1 MAEYRLER
9 VGRLMQE
16 KIGALIVERKIKDP
30 RVDSFLTVTRVEV
43 SRDLG
48 YADVFVSSY
57 KTSEGLKKGVEGLNS
72 AAGFIQSRL
81 AREMRIRVTPRLRF
95 HEDSGIRAGFELT
108 QKIEDLTR
116 AEKLSE

>member
-9 VGRLMQE
+9 VGRLIQE
-16 KIGALIVERKIKDP
+16 KIGTLIVGGRIKDP

-57 KTSEGLKKGVEGLNS
+57 KTEEGLKKGVAGLTS
-72 AAGFIQSRL
+72 AAGFIQAQL
-81 AREMRIRVTPRLRF
+81 AREMRIRQTPHLRF
-95 HEDSGIRAGFELT
+95 HEDLGIRAGFEMT

-116 AEKLSE
+116 GTAQ